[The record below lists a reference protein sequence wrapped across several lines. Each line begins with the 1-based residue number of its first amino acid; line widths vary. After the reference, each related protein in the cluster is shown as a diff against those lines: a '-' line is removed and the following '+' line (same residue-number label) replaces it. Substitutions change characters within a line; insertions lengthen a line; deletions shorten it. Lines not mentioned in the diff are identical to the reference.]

1 MGVESL
7 DGFCASTVTLLWL
20 PNYMLPERPKCHLS
34 KQSCA
39 LNTKLTRLPT
49 VSVLRGDSK
58 VSGTVVFEQESE
70 SAPTTVTWDITGN
83 DPNAKRGFHIHTFGD
98 NTNGCTSAGPHFN
111 PHNKTHGAP
120 SDETRHVGDLGNVE
134 TDAQGNA
141 KGSVTDSLIKLI
153 GPHSVIGRTVVIHAG
168 TDDLGKGDS
177 EESLKTGNAGPRP
190 ACGVIGISN

>member
-1 MGVESL
+1 MVK
-7 DGFCASTVTLLWL
+7 A
-20 PNYMLPERPKCHLS
+20 
-34 KQSCA
+34 
-39 LNTKLTRLPT
+39 

-58 VSGTVVFEQESE
+58 VSGTVIFEQESE
-70 SAPTTVTWDITGN
+70 SAPTTITWDITGN

-120 SDETRHVGDLGNVE
+120 SDETRHVGDLGNLE
-134 TDAQGNA
+134 TDGQGNA

-153 GPHSVIGRTVVIHAG
+153 GPHSIIGRTVVVHAG
-168 TDDLGKGDS
+168 TDDLGKGDN

-190 ACGVIGISN
+190 ACGMLKSTSSYLLVLIAYQVSSESPTKETNNMIFIAWIKKL

>member
-1 MGVESL
+1 MVKAGKISRPTFVPGSSLRAGVS
-7 DGFCASTVTLLWL
+7 W
-20 PNYMLPERPKCHLS
+20 LS

-39 LNTKLTRLPT
+39 LNTKLTYFPT

-70 SAPTTVTWDITGN
+70 SAPTTITWDITGN

-153 GPHSVIGRTVVIHAG
+153 GPHSVIGRTVVVHAG

>member
-1 MGVESL
+1 MVK
-7 DGFCASTVTLLWL
+7 A
-20 PNYMLPERPKCHLS
+20 
-34 KQSCA
+34 
-39 LNTKLTRLPT
+39 

-58 VSGTVVFEQESE
+58 VSGTVIFEQESE
-70 SAPTTVTWDITGN
+70 SAPTTITWDITGN

-98 NTNGCTSAGPHFN
+98 NTNGCTSAGPHYQIIARSLRWRSELARRSYTLTASTIVN

-134 TDAQGNA
+134 TDGQGNA